1 MLPVLC
7 FGIIVPLALIVAVLG
22 IWKNPSRWRLFFPML
37 VYVLFV
43 GAYCYI
49 PGTNSNV
56 DLVRYFPEIEL
67 YGEMSLSEA
76 FSYADDVLY
85 ARDFLFWLCGHL
97 HATHLVPAITTAA
110 VYGVAGYISCDSAE
124 RCDAK
129 CYIGGILL
137 FQLMMLPYI
146 SIINNIR
153 NVSGFS
159 LIILAAYLDI
169 VKQKKTIWVWLCYL
183 CGATMHLSCFV
194 LLVFRILSRL
204 SKKLFE
210 AVLLLPLVFSSLIYL
225 LYDYSSA
232 IAFGGAI
239 GNSIQTVI
247 RKLYKYL
254 TNTNTTYAIKAQTS
268 QIFIL
273 NRVTMMF
280 GVILA
285 LILIYYG
292 IRNRKK
298 LFGEDLRFHAFLG
311 MIASMTLASNVFAVP
326 NYWRFAAAFYVAAGC
341 LFVPL
346 MKHRRQLTFPIRLT
360 LDASLLL
367 GPLGLFVQYWQA
379 RTYGYGQWAIR
390 IVLTDYLTIAYDIIK
405 GIITWG

>member
-56 DLVRYFPEIEL
+56 DLVRYFPEVEL

-129 CYIGGILL
+129 RYIGGILL

-183 CGATMHLSCFV
+183 
-194 LLVFRILSRL
+194 
-204 SKKLFE
+204 
-210 AVLLLPLVFSSLIYL
+210 
-225 LYDYSSA
+225 
-232 IAFGGAI
+232 
-239 GNSIQTVI
+239 
-247 RKLYKYL
+247 
-254 TNTNTTYAIKAQTS
+254 
-268 QIFIL
+268 
-273 NRVTMMF
+273 
-280 GVILA
+280 
-285 LILIYYG
+285 
-292 IRNRKK
+292 
-298 LFGEDLRFHAFLG
+298 
-311 MIASMTLASNVFAVP
+311 
-326 NYWRFAAAFYVAAGC
+326 
-341 LFVPL
+341 
-346 MKHRRQLTFPIRLT
+346 
-360 LDASLLL
+360 
-367 GPLGLFVQYWQA
+367 
-379 RTYGYGQWAIR
+379 
-390 IVLTDYLTIAYDIIK
+390 
-405 GIITWG
+405 